1 MFSYAAKKSSSRD
14 RAQVWWGNPHLLHRS
29 PPRSIIRQCRCFGF
43 LSECLR
49 RSVSPGRCCSSQM
62 VNGHFANCSGSSRTG
77 CCNWRFH
84 IAVPSGRWALL
95 MQPGQFTI
103 RRALASTALIAV
115 GCFGLSMWIPGRF
128 AGLESGAI
136 KLVAASCAWT
146 AFIWIGVGVGLPFN
160 RWRAGAGIGFVV
172 QEVLVFLKFF

>member
-1 MFSYAAKKSSSRD
+1 
-14 RAQVWWGNPHLLHRS
+14 
-29 PPRSIIRQCRCFGF
+29 
-43 LSECLR
+43 
-49 RSVSPGRCCSSQM
+49 
-62 VNGHFANCSGSSRTG
+62 
-77 CCNWRFH
+77 
-84 IAVPSGRWALL
+84 

-172 QEVLVFLKFF
+172 QEVPGFLEVLLSRLRCYGLSCSGMMVGYEMEAAHLRASSVDDGSNSSGGLWTRIIVRTLLW